1 MEDKIVRQKVKNIIS
16 LWASIKEEDNYSDEY
31 VKTRLEIEEKL
42 VDLAVDENF
51 KDDLKVIMEAS
62 AGNGFNDP
70 NTKHVKIE
78 IRITRENDDIKVVN

>member
-1 MEDKIVRQKVKNIIS
+1 MENKIIRQKVKNIIS
-16 LWASIKEEDNYSDEY
+16 LWASIKEEDNYSEEY

-62 AGNGFNDP
+62 ASNGFNDP
-70 NTKHVKIE
+70 TTKHVKIE
-78 IRITRENDDIKVVN
+78 LRITRENDDIK

>member
-1 MEDKIVRQKVKNIIS
+1 MENKIIRQKVKDIIS

-62 AGNGFNDP
+62 ASNGINDP

-78 IRITRENDDIKVVN
+78 LRITREDNNK